1 MTHQKHFQVC
11 AAIAA
16 AVAILGTVRG
26 QNAIAAEKLVVHEW
40 GTFTSLQDEHG
51 KALGGINV
59 DDEPVPGFVYGEKTG
74 TTQLHP
80 QLSIPPRVVSKGAP
94 QRNPF
99 VTMRLETPV
108 MYLYLPKSQPRPVTL
123 NVNVDFRG
131 GWLTQFYPFADANA
145 PGFSDHSV
153 GNKLDRDT
161 VTRLTWNGLRVGLA
175 DKLPE
180 TTDPVWLTP
189 RNVAADSVTT
199 ANGESEKYLFYRGV
213 GNVDPPLV
221 VSTDLATGRL
231 TIRSLINEIKSEP
244 QNFLWLWLVH
254 IRPDGAVAYRALKP
268 LTATSDG
275 SVANASTTSRFEESD
290 YSRDNLVRLQRSMHA
305 ALMNEGLF
313 DEEATAMLQTWQK
326 SYFAAG
332 GLRLFYVVPRPW
344 VDDRL
349 PLTISQPAEITRV
362 MMART
367 ELISPEQRDLL
378 KRLAAAPRSNPKWVQ
393 VLDKDRPAVQ
403 TFLSG
408 HSGFG
413 DLGVAIP
420 QDYQLYM
427 DLGRFR
433 NALVL
438 NEAQRNVNPSLTA
451 FINNYALRTFYG
463 ADERKTP

>member
-1 MTHQKHFQVC
+1 MSIHRLSFRP
-11 AAIAA
+11 
-16 AVAILGTVRG
+16 ILSTG
-26 QNAIAAEKLVVHEW
+26 QTNH
-40 GTFTSLQDEHG
+40 
-51 KALGGINV
+51 
-59 DDEPVPGFVYGEKTG
+59 
-74 TTQLHP
+74 
-80 QLSIPPRVVSKGAP
+80 SIIDQQNS
-94 QRNPF
+94 
-99 VTMRLETPV
+99 
-108 MYLYLPKSQPRPVTL
+108 
-123 NVNVDFRG
+123 
-131 GWLTQFYPFADANA
+131 
-145 PGFSDHSV
+145 
-153 GNKLDRDT
+153 
-161 VTRLTWNGLRVGLA
+161 
-175 DKLPE
+175 
-180 TTDPVWLTP
+180 
-189 RNVAADSVTT
+189 
-199 ANGESEKYLFYRGV
+199 
-213 GNVDPPLV
+213 
-221 VSTDLATGRL
+221 
-231 TIRSLINEIKSEP
+231 KSEP

-275 SVANASTTSRFEESD
+275 SAATASTTSRFEESD

-332 GLRLFYVVPRPW
+332 GLRLFYSCHGHGSMTACRLRFRSPRKF
-344 VDDRL
+344 
-349 PLTISQPAEITRV
+349 TRV

-393 VLDKDRPAVQ
+393 DLDKDRPAVQ

-413 DLGVAIP
+413 DLGVTIP

-438 NEAQRNVNPSLTA
+438 HREHSAT
-451 FINNYALRTFYG
+451 
-463 ADERKTP
+463 